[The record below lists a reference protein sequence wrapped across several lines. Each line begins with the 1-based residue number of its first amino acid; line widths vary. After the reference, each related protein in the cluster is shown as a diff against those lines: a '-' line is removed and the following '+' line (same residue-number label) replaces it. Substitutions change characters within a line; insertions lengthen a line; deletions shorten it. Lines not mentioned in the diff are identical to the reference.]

1 MFFLFLFTG
10 RSSAKPLRYNLFV
23 GAAFIAF
30 RRLRKIRLNPTVCL
44 LSLTS

>member
-30 RRLRKIRLNPTVCL
+30 RRRCGKFG
-44 LSLTS
+44 